1 MKKSKMS
8 KKQKIIGKP
17 IVIEEDMIEKVPKEE
32 CRKTSKLLDNLS
44 KRFENLLKMDG
55 FDDCAVGVVVRY
67 GQEPI
72 LCYSYDKVIGKL
84 MEDGITEEE
93 AEEFFEYNQI
103 GAWFGDRTP
112 CFLVEK

>member
-1 MKKSKMS
+1 
-8 KKQKIIGKP
+8 
-17 IVIEEDMIEKVPKEE
+17 MIEKVPREE
-32 CRKTSKLLDNLS
+32 NRKTSELLDGLS
-44 KRFENLLKMDG
+44 ERFENLLKMDG
-55 FDDCAVGVVVRY
+55 FNDCVIGVVIRH

-84 MEDGITEEE
+84 MKDGMTEDE

-103 GAWFGDRTP
+103 GAWFGDKTP